1 LEVKEMGNSLLFLL
15 DVPFTQTFLTIKN
28 ISTFTIMYKTT
39 LLFYS
44 AGLIVGAG
52 IGFAV
57 NNLAIGM
64 GVGAALG
71 LIFARNYRQRRRE

>member
-1 LEVKEMGNSLLFLL
+1 MN
-15 DVPFTQTFLTIKN
+15 
-28 ISTFTIMYKTT
+28 KTT

-44 AGLIVGAG
+44 AGVAIGAG

-71 LIFARNYRQRRRE
+71 LIFARNRRR

>member
-1 LEVKEMGNSLLFLL
+1 
-15 DVPFTQTFLTIKN
+15 
-28 ISTFTIMYKTT
+28 MYKST

-44 AGLIVGAG
+44 AGIAVGAG
-52 IGFAV
+52 IGLAI

-71 LIFARNYRQRRRE
+71 LIFARNYRNRQHKNK

>member
-1 LEVKEMGNSLLFLL
+1 LNYLYWILLAGFGYLAFNEQ
-15 DVPFTQTFLTIKN
+15 VIFVQNMI
-28 ISTFTIMYKTT
+28 YKST

-44 AGLIVGAG
+44 AGIAIGAG
-52 IGFAV
+52 IGLAI

-71 LIFARNYRQRRRE
+71 LIFARRYRNSLHKNK

>member
-1 LEVKEMGNSLLFLL
+1 
-15 DVPFTQTFLTIKN
+15 
-28 ISTFTIMYKTT
+28 MYKHT
-39 LLFYS
+39 LFFYG
-44 AGLIVGAG
+44 AGLIIGAG

-71 LIFARNYRQRRRE
+71 LIIARNYRTRNSK